1 MATTDNYKL
10 AQLELTSSANF
21 PALLNNTFKTIDKG
35 LTLEVGSSTGTGND
49 YILNLGSITLSSANK
64 GISFKFWADKD
75 SNGAVTINGTYHL
88 VKASGNPVKNLKRN
102 APYTITYDGGTNF
115 FLASGGVDDVN
126 FSASD
131 LLSGKTAN
139 NSDGEKVTGTM
150 PNIGQQTAT
159 INAGGKVT
167 ISKGYHDGTG
177 YVQSNSMSTQLSN
190 LGVTLTSAS
199 QLVKGVKAVNK
210 NGNLITGTATIAS
223 LGGLIVQQGSGNY
236 TPTYGLNYNGNAV
249 ETMTLTVPLNLS
261 FTAKILIITYEID
274 DYVGN
279 KLVTD
284 VLNSYTNTWT
294 KGVTNYSYGSTSS
307 SETYNHTSTTRSI
320 SSMPKDSI
328 SITAT
333 NMNYANVWS
342 FPYNGSVYHPNESDG
357 FTPLPTNISWT
368 AIG

>member
-49 YILNLGSITLSSANK
+49 YVLNLGSITLSSANK

-139 NSDGEKVTGTM
+139 NSDGETVTGIM

-177 YVQSNSMSTQLSN
+177 YVQSNSMGTQLSN
-190 LGVTLTSAS
+190 LGVTLTSAN
-199 QLVKGVKAVNK
+199 QLVKGVKAVDK
-210 NGNLITGTATIAS
+210 NGNLITGTATITS
-223 LGGLIVQQGSGNY
+223 LGGLELRTGTISINNTNLRDNTY
-236 TPTYGLNYNGNAV
+236 TLQ
-249 ETMTLTVPLNLS
+249 LSQLNLPRTPK
-261 FTAKILIITYEID
+261 FVICDWRLTYRRNAQ
-274 DYVGN
+274 YN
-279 KLVTD
+279 KLTEFTES
-284 VLNSYTNTWT
+284 SYTFFDFIND
-294 KGVTNYSYGSTSS
+294 KCYY
-307 SETYNHTSTTRSI
+307 
-320 SSMPKDSI
+320 
-328 SITAT
+328 
-333 NMNYANVWS
+333 
-342 FPYNGSVYHPNESDG
+342 
-357 FTPLPTNISWT
+357 PTNIMWSHDNSGTYKIVDTIRKFTDKSILYMHIEDHDRYLIPTIDRYKDSNFSRDPMRVFWT
-368 AIG
+368 AFV

>member
-21 PALLNNTFKTIDKG
+21 PVLLNNTFKTIDKG

-49 YILNLGSITLSSANK
+49 YVLNLGSITLSSANK

-177 YVQSNSMSTQLSN
+177 YVQSNSMGTQLSN
-190 LGVTLTSAS
+190 LGATLTSAS
-199 QLVKGVKAVNK
+199 QLVSGVKAVDK
-210 NGNLITGTATIAS
+210 NGNLITGTATITS
-223 LGGLIVQQGSGNY
+223 LGGLELRTGTISINN
-236 TPTYGLNYNGNAV
+236 TNLRDNTYSLQ
-249 ETMTLTVPLNLS
+249 LSQLNLPRTPK
-261 FTAKILIITYEID
+261 FVICNWELTYRRNAQ
-274 DYVGN
+274 YN
-279 KLVTD
+279 KLTEFTEG
-284 VLNSYTNTWT
+284 SYTFFDFIND
-294 KGVTNYSYGSTSS
+294 KCYY
-307 SETYNHTSTTRSI
+307 
-320 SSMPKDSI
+320 
-328 SITAT
+328 
-333 NMNYANVWS
+333 
-342 FPYNGSVYHPNESDG
+342 
-357 FTPLPTNISWT
+357 PTNIMWSHDNSGTYKIVDTIRNFTNKSILCMHIEDHDRYLIPTIDGYENSNFSRDPMRVFWT
-368 AIG
+368 AFV

>member
-10 AQLELTSSANF
+10 AQLELTNSANF
-21 PALLNNTFKTIDKG
+21 PVLLNNTFKTIDKG
-35 LTLEVGSSTGTGND
+35 LTLDVGSSTGTGND
-49 YILNLGSITLSSANK
+49 YVLNLGSVTLSSANK

-177 YVQSNSMSTQLSN
+177 YVQSNSMSTQLTN

-199 QLVKGVKAVNK
+199 QLVSGVKAVNK
-210 NGNLITGTATIAS
+210 YGNLITGTATIKT
-223 LGGLIVQQGSGNY
+223 LGGLYRYGDTCSHTYNSGKDTIIKNKGGFTASLVRITSPSGDIYFWTNGIGSWSYGKGGKTAYVYASGNSA
-236 TPTYGLNYNGNAV
+236 T
-249 ETMTLTVPLNLS
+249 
-261 FTAKILIITYEID
+261 I
-274 DYVGN
+274 
-279 KLVTD
+279 
-284 VLNSYTNTWT
+284 
-294 KGVTNYSYGSTSS
+294 GS
-307 SETYNHTSTTRSI
+307 I
-320 SSMPKDSI
+320 
-328 SITAT
+328 
-333 NMNYANVWS
+333 
-342 FPYNGSVYHPNESDG
+342 NESG
-357 FTPLPTNISWT
+357 TWSALF
-368 AIG
+368 IG

>member
-10 AQLELTSSANF
+10 AQLELTNSANF
-21 PALLNNTFKTIDKG
+21 PVLLNNTFKTIDKG
-35 LTLEVGSSTGTGND
+35 LTLDVGSSTGTGND
-49 YILNLGSITLSSANK
+49 YVLNLGSITLSSANK

-177 YVQSNSMSTQLSN
+177 YVQSNSMSTQLTN

-199 QLVKGVKAVNK
+199 QLVSGVKAVNK
-210 NGNLITGTATIAS
+210 YGNLITGTATIKT
-223 LGGLIVQQGSGNY
+223 LGGLYRYGDTCSHTYNSGKDTIIKNKGGFTASLVRITSPSGDIYFWTNGIGSWSYGKGGKTAYVYASGNSA
-236 TPTYGLNYNGNAV
+236 T
-249 ETMTLTVPLNLS
+249 
-261 FTAKILIITYEID
+261 I
-274 DYVGN
+274 
-279 KLVTD
+279 
-284 VLNSYTNTWT
+284 
-294 KGVTNYSYGSTSS
+294 GS
-307 SETYNHTSTTRSI
+307 I
-320 SSMPKDSI
+320 
-328 SITAT
+328 
-333 NMNYANVWS
+333 
-342 FPYNGSVYHPNESDG
+342 NESG
-357 FTPLPTNISWT
+357 TWSALF
-368 AIG
+368 IG

>member
-21 PALLNNTFKTIDKG
+21 PVLLNDTFKTIDKG
-35 LTLEVGSSTGTGND
+35 LTLDVGSSTGTGNN
-49 YILNLGSITLSSANK
+49 YVLNLGSITLSSANK

-139 NSDGEKVTGTM
+139 NSDGEKVNGTM

-177 YVQSNSMSTQLSN
+177 YVQSNSMGTQLSN
-190 LGVTLTSAS
+190 LGATLTSAS
-199 QLVKGVKAVNK
+199 ELVSGVKAVDK
-210 NGNLITGTATIAS
+210 NGNLITGTATITS
-223 LGGLIVQQGSGNY
+223 LGGLELRTGTISINN
-236 TPTYGLNYNGNAV
+236 TNLRDNTYSIQLSQ
-249 ETMTLTVPLNLS
+249 LNLPRTPKFVICDWKLTYRRNAQYNRLTE
-261 FTAKILIITYEID
+261 FTES
-274 DYVGN
+274 
-279 KLVTD
+279 
-284 VLNSYTNTWT
+284 SYTFFDFINS
-294 KGVTNYSYGSTSS
+294 KCCY
-307 SETYNHTSTTRSI
+307 
-320 SSMPKDSI
+320 
-328 SITAT
+328 
-333 NMNYANVWS
+333 
-342 FPYNGSVYHPNESDG
+342 
-357 FTPLPTNISWT
+357 PTNTMWSHDNSGTYKIVDTIRNFTDKS
-368 AIG
+368 ILYMHIE

>member
-10 AQLELTSSANF
+10 AQLELTNSANF
-21 PALLNNTFKTIDKG
+21 PVLLNNTFKTIDKG
-35 LTLEVGSSTGTGND
+35 LTLDVGTSTGTEND
-49 YILNLGSITLSSANK
+49 YVLNLGSITLSSANK

-177 YVQSNSMSTQLSN
+177 HVQSNSMSTQLSN

-199 QLVKGVKAVNK
+199 QLVKDVKAVNK
-210 NGNLITGTATIAS
+210 NGSLITGTATIAS
-223 LGGLIVQQGSGNY
+223 LGGLELRTGTISINNTNLRDNTYTLQLSQLNLPRTPKFVICDWRLTYARKINGSLREFTASSYTFFDFINDKCYYPTNTEWNHSESGNY
-236 TPTYGLNYNGNAV
+236 EIVDTIREFRDKTILYMHIKENGRYLIPT
-249 ETMTLTVPLNLS
+249 
-261 FTAKILIITYEID
+261 ITGYE
-274 DYVGN
+274 
-279 KLVTD
+279 
-284 VLNSYTNTWT
+284 NSNFSRDPMR
-294 KGVTNYSYGSTSS
+294 V
-307 SETYNHTSTTRSI
+307 
-320 SSMPKDSI
+320 
-328 SITAT
+328 
-333 NMNYANVWS
+333 
-342 FPYNGSVYHPNESDG
+342 F
-357 FTPLPTNISWT
+357 WT
-368 AIG
+368 AFV